1 MFSHGNT
8 IRCKSGIE
16 SESESIR
23 RDSYVLRVYT
33 NTFFSY
39 MKYLKHIL
47 FLLILLIHA
56 NDSLFYFCFEMRWI
70 ERNSERERVVRVEL
84 VVIEIEIDTNK
95 TIYILLD
102 VNKSIVFFN

>member
-1 MFSHGNT
+1 MRDKVYKSLPMMMMMMPLSKRLLIIVFGIQLNRREEKKKKAELKRKSALSLFQKMFSHGNT

-47 FLLILLIHA
+47 FLLI
-56 NDSLFYFCFEMRWI
+56 Y
-70 ERNSERERVVRVEL
+70 
-84 VVIEIEIDTNK
+84 
-95 TIYILLD
+95 Y
-102 VNKSIVFFN
+102 